1 MAKTLIRPSMK
12 TFDAQNQICPKPL
25 IMAKKALKECQ
36 QDEVFELLINNET
49 SKENVERFLS
59 ENKISFITKQADE
72 LYQLIITSGNSE
84 LLNEDAEAFCPITK
98 TSSNTG
104 DLIIINKDQIGHG
117 PKDLSQ
123 KLVEGFFST
132 IEESGATP
140 YGIVFYNSGVFLAMN
155 DSPVLSNLKQIEKNG
170 TKILVCGTCV
180 DHYELKSNV
189 GIGTI
194 SNMYDIL
201 GMMQKATKVFTP

>member
-1 MAKTLIRPSMK
+1 MRII
-12 TFDAQNQICPKPL
+12 DAQNQICPKPL
-25 IMAKKALKECQ
+25 IMAKKALKSSTEN
-36 QDEVFELLINNET
+36 DVFQLLIDNET

-59 ENKISFITKQADE
+59 ENKVSFKTTQEGILYTLTIS
-72 LYQLIITSGNSE
+72 SGGDE
-84 LLNEDAEAFCPITK
+84 LLNEDVEEFCPITNTHINK
-98 TSSNTG
+98 TG

-117 PKDLSQ
+117 PKELSQ

-132 IEESGATP
+132 IEDSGSTP
-140 YGIVFYNSGVFLAMN
+140 FGIVFYNSGVHLTMK
-155 DSPVLSNLKQIEKNG
+155 DSPVLNNLINIEKNG

-180 DHYELKSNV
+180 DHYELKSSV